1 MAFLDINDVRPNMVL
16 ASDILS
22 QDRRILLRAGVR
34 LQERHLTALKAMG
47 YRRLEITT
55 ARHVYS
61 EQHPDMSAE
70 EKASAVRPDIPPAKI
85 EAVVKTLT
93 VSKPSSKPLQPDPVL
108 QQQTDAI
115 LKDLFAHSKT
125 RAPAASIAEVLR
137 RATMR
142 VIKESAQDEG
152 ERRERAKKAG
162 LSKDMLSLISEH
174 INT

>member
-16 ASDILS
+16 AGDILS

-34 LQERHLTALKAMG
+34 LSDRHITALKAMG

-55 ARHVYS
+55 ARNVYRDK
-61 EQHPDMSAE
+61 HPDQPPAAPVHV
-70 EKASAVRPDIPPAKI
+70 KPDIPPAKVA
-85 EAVVKTLT
+85 AVVKTLS
-93 VSKPSSKPLQPDPVL
+93 VSKPSSEPLQPDPVL

-115 LKDLFAHSKT
+115 LKDLFARSKSK
-125 RAPAASIAEVLR
+125 APAASIAEVLR

-142 VIKESAQDEG
+142 VIQENGQDET

-162 LSKDMLSLISEH
+162 LSEGMQALISER

>member
-34 LQERHLTALKAMG
+34 LSERHLTALRAMG

-55 ARHVYS
+55 ARNVYRDK
-61 EQHPDMSAE
+61 HPDMQAE
-70 EKASAVRPDIPPAKI
+70 HTIQSVKPDIPPAKV

-93 VSKPSSKPLQPDPVL
+93 VSKPSSEPLQPDPVL
-108 QQQTDAI
+108 QQQTDAV
-115 LKDLFAHSKT
+115 LKDLFAKSKS

-142 VIKESAQDEG
+142 VIQESGQDEG
-152 ERRERAKKAG
+152 ERRERARKAG
-162 LSKDMLSLISEH
+162 LSKEMQALISEH

>member
-22 QDRRILLRAGVR
+22 RDRRILLRAGVR
-34 LQERHLTALKAMG
+34 LSERHLIALRAMG
-47 YRRLEITT
+47 FRRLEITT
-55 ARHVYS
+55 ARNVYR
-61 EQHPDMSAE
+61 EKHPDMPVNQPVE
-70 EKASAVRPDIPPAKI
+70 TIKPDIPPAKV

-93 VSKPSSKPLQPDPVL
+93 VNKPSSEPLQPDPVL

-115 LKDLFAHSKT
+115 LKDLFTHSKS

-142 VIKESAQDEG
+142 VIQESAQDIE
-152 ERRERAKKAG
+152 ERREKAKKTG

-174 INT
+174 IQN

>member
-34 LQERHLTALKAMG
+34 LSERHLTALRAMG
-47 YRRLEITT
+47 FRRLEITT
-55 ARHVYS
+55 ARNVYR
-61 EQHPDMSAE
+61 EKHPDMQ
-70 EKASAVRPDIPPAKI
+70 ASRPVAGVKPDIPPAKV
-85 EAVVKTLT
+85 EAVVRTLS
-93 VSKPSSKPLQPDPVL
+93 VNKPSSEPLQPDPVL

-115 LKDLFAHSKT
+115 LKDLFAHSKS

-142 VIKESAQDEG
+142 VIQESAQDEG
-152 ERRERAKKAG
+152 ERRERAKQAG

-174 INT
+174 IQN